1 MDVEITDDQFFKQL
15 YCVIGELHQI
25 AQTQLAKQAT
35 FRGQGRLI
43 FLLANNEGVSQRELA
58 TLARVKPG
66 SISEVLERLEK
77 DQLVERW
84 RDQQDR
90 RIVRVKLTA
99 KGQQV
104 HLKNLRAR
112 QEFERQL
119 LRNVSAT
126 ERAAFVQVLQKI
138 HREMTTH
145 YGELMPKHCK
155 DGEKD

>member
-1 MDVEITDDQFFKQL
+1 MEITDDQFFKQL

-99 KGQQV
+99 KGQQM

-112 QEFERQL
+112 QEFAIVGCHFTMNFLQDLDKGRPFRC
-119 LRNVSAT
+119 RNVSQ
-126 ERAAFVQVLQKI
+126 ELPLELLPGPQVL
-138 HREMTTH
+138 
-145 YGELMPKHCK
+145 
-155 DGEKD
+155 

>member
-1 MDVEITDDQFFKQL
+1 MEITDDQLFKQL
-15 YCVIGELHQI
+15 YCVIGEIHQV

-35 FRGQGRLI
+35 FRGQGRLL

-58 TLARVKPG
+58 NLARVQPG

-99 KGQQV
+99 RGRQL
-104 HLKNLRAR
+104 HAKNLRAR
-112 QEFERQL
+112 QKFEQ
-119 LRNVSAT
+119 
-126 ERAAFVQVLQKI
+126 
-138 HREMTTH
+138 
-145 YGELMPKHCK
+145 
-155 DGEKD
+155 